1 MLADSEEKKYSGT
14 MVSTKSSLKILII
27 DDDEIIREL
36 FRMWLEREGYTVYEA
51 AEGREGM
58 EIQEKLQVDILICD
72 LIMPVQEGI
81 ETITLFK
88 EKFPE
93 IGIIAISGG
102 GKIAPGSYLTIAE
115 HLGAWKVFTKPVDM
129 IQLMKDI
136 EEWASRKGKG
146 KK

>member
-1 MLADSEEKKYSGT
+1 VIVSEKNN
-14 MVSTKSSLKILII
+14 MKILII
-27 DDDEIIREL
+27 DDDEIIRDL
-36 FRMWLEREGYTVYEA
+36 FRMWLERAGYEVYDA
-51 AEGREGM
+51 ADGREGM
-58 EIQEKLQVDILICD
+58 AIQEKTPVDMLICD

-88 EKFPE
+88 DKFPE

-102 GKIAPGSYLTIAE
+102 GKIAPDSYLTIAE

-136 EEWASRKGKG
+136 EAWAVNHGNGNSLELE
-146 KK
+146 